1 MGHDHGPQSSPIEY
15 VEPEQTMAAAKR
27 LGLHVRDEG
36 LLFSALARPS
46 ASMFGEE
53 AYATLEMKAAALFSS
68 LAQNHPLFD
77 GNKRL
82 SWILT
87 LAFLRLN
94 GFRVVM
100 SNDDAYE
107 LVLAVAQGKI
117 ELSEIAARLARHLVA
132 AD

>member
-1 MGHDHGPQSSPIEY
+1 MTEY
-15 VEPEQTMAAAKR
+15 IEPEQAVATVAH
-27 LGLHVRDEG
+27 LGLHIRDKG

-46 ASMFGEE
+46 ASMFGED
-53 AYATLEMKAAALFSS
+53 AYATLELKAAALFSS

-100 SNDDAYE
+100 TTDEAFS
-107 LVLAVAQGKI
+107 LVLAVAQNEKD
-117 ELSEIAARLARHLVA
+117 LAAIAESLRSHLVPA
-132 AD
+132 RE